1 MGTSI
6 FASSLFT
13 ALSDGLVSAIIL
25 FSRTLVFSR
34 GDAAA
39 LPLIL
44 QETGI
49 WLAVPVAE
57 ALGVMVSV
65 FFLVKGRKSISIRGK
80 ECC

>member
-1 MGTSI
+1 MNTRMI
-6 FASSLFT
+6 ARSL
-13 ALSDGLVSAIIL
+13 GLIL
-25 FSRTLVFSR
+25 LCLAVLLL
-34 GDAAA
+34 

-65 FFLVKGRKSISIRGK
+65 FFLVKGRKK
-80 ECC
+80 YQY

>member
-13 ALSDGLVSAIIL
+13 ALSDGLVSAIIS
-25 FSRTLVFSR
+25 FSRTLVFLV
-34 GDAAA
+34 AMLLF
-39 LPLIL
+39 LPLIW

-65 FFLVKGRKSISIRGK
+65 FFLVKGRKK
-80 ECC
+80 YQY

>member
-13 ALSDGLVSAIIL
+13 ALSDGLVSTIIS
-25 FSRTLVFSR
+25 FSRTLVFLV
-34 GDAAA
+34 AMLLF
-39 LPLIL
+39 LPLIW

-65 FFLVKGRKSISIRGK
+65 FFLVKGRKK
-80 ECC
+80 YQY